1 MASQMA
7 SFYTLPDEII
17 LDILRLLDARD
28 VANLQ
33 LASRQLLK
41 ICRDNTFWRSRCLI
55 RANLHEQISLHR
67 HGSEWVDEEGIAL
80 TGTSGDLHNSNELH
94 SEAIENISLL
104 SSKKRKKEYQ
114 RIVANWDPTFPG
126 ESISWYQEY
135 IHRNA
140 KASTNW
146 FEKPSVAQSTY
157 GEAIDVRGLALY
169 APSKVRGELYAVSPL
184 EDGSVCL
191 WDVNGTTKKKGAIL
205 SRTSPGFLYT
215 EKRRRSGASRRTIDS
230 GIVECVSVDNDRQVA
245 FFAMEDELVEV
256 DLPSLSIASRMPFE
270 WMIMTLS
277 EANGTVP
284 LTVGTLKGLHLYDY
298 RAGYQQ
304 HDAGKESACTVLE
317 PKGPDFSRLFD
328 DSRPLPPYTA
338 LAQPGPQSILHLDSP
353 WNPDQISDDI
363 FVAGRFPSIL
373 HYDRRM
379 FPSIKGTMHS
389 GAQPCS
395 LTSLPYPFS
404 GVDVDLRRRLQ
415 LSQEQV
421 EKSKSAPGGRTVI
434 ACGSYKTKGSLEIY
448 GLSSETERDGS
459 TRVSYDCVTKNRV
472 SASQSK
478 LLSVATH
485 GTRIVFSDGQ
495 GYLRWMER
503 DGFSEVRRHKIG
515 KSERIT
521 QRSIFGTM
529 PGSDDIA
536 RKILSTRVKGND
548 SLKSVDDII
557 FCTGEALGVVN
568 FSSGQAFSAEDFVEE
583 SYTQEE
589 VLEEQKAQRYRDEM
603 RRVLARDAD
612 AIWHTQNLGAGSDS
626 IYNGM

>member
-1 MASQMA
+1 MTSQTA
-7 SFYTLPDEII
+7 SFHTLPDEII
-17 LDILRLLDARD
+17 LDILRLLEARD

-33 LASRQLLK
+33 LTSRRLSK
-41 ICRDNTFWRSRCLI
+41 ICRDNTFWRSRCLT
-55 RANLHEQISLHR
+55 RANLHQQVLLHR
-67 HGSEWVDEEGIAL
+67 QGSEWVDEDGIAL
-80 TGTSGDLHNSNELH
+80 TNAPGDLHGSNEVH

-104 SSKKRKKEYQ
+104 SSNKRKKEYQ

-126 ESISWYQEY
+126 ESVSWYREY

-140 KASTNW
+140 KASTSW
-146 FEKPSVAQSTY
+146 FEKPRGAEGSYAET
-157 GEAIDVRGLALY
+157 IDVRGLALY
-169 APSKVRGELYAVSPL
+169 APSKVRGELFAVSPL
-184 EDGSVCL
+184 EDGSVCI
-191 WDVNGTTKKKGAIL
+191 WDVKGTTKKKGAIL
-205 SRTSPGFLYT
+205 SRTSPGFLYAG
-215 EKRRRSGASRRTIDS
+215 KRRRSGAPRRTIDS
-230 GIVECVSVDNDRQVA
+230 GIVECVSVNNERQVA

-256 DLPSLSIASRMPFE
+256 DLQSLSIASRTPFE

-277 EANGTVP
+277 EAHGTVP

-298 RAGYQQ
+298 RAGYRH
-304 HDAGKESACTVLE
+304 HDSRKDSADTVLE
-317 PKGPDFSRLFD
+317 SKGPDLSTIFD

-338 LAQPGPQSILHLDSP
+338 LAQPGPQSILHLESP
-353 WNPDQISDDI
+353 WNPDQLSDDI

-404 GVDVDLRRRLQ
+404 GIDVDLRRRLQ
-415 LSQEQV
+415 LSKEQV
-421 EKSKSAPGGRTVI
+421 EKSKSAPGGRTII

-448 GLSSETERDGS
+448 GLSTETEQDGS

-478 LLSVATH
+478 LLSVITH

-536 RKILSTRVKGND
+536 RKILSTRVKGGDNSRTD
-548 SLKSVDDII
+548 DDII
-557 FCTGEALGVVN
+557 FCTGEALGLVN
-568 FSSGQAFSAEDFVEE
+568 FSSQPVSSAEDFVED

-589 VLEEQKAQRYRDEM
+589 VLEEQEAQRYREEM